1 MSNNKELP
9 KIAMLDTSFL
19 IRLLK
24 EDDPLH
30 ASAKAYYQYFLENN
44 FVLCVSTV
52 AVAEYCVKGE
62 LDHLPF
68 ECVRVV
74 PFNLDHAEKA
84 GGFARVLFQARDNG
98 QFTPEQRLIIPNDT
112 KIFAQAFSINA
123 LYFVT
128 ADTKSSKA
136 MDILANEKGF
146 SVAHVDIH
154 NPVSTFSG
162 NLF

>member
-1 MSNNKELP
+1 MSNKEQS
-9 KIAMLDTSFL
+9 KVAMLDTSFL

-30 ASAKAYYQYFLENN
+30 MSAKAYYQYFLENK
-44 FVLCVSTV
+44 FLLFVSTV
-52 AVAEYCVKGE
+52 AVAEYCVRGQ
-62 LDHLPF
+62 LDQLPF

-74 PFNLDHAEKA
+74 PFNLNHAEKA
-84 GGFARVLFQARDNG
+84 GDFARTLYQARNQG
-98 QFTPEQRLIIPNDT
+98 QYSPEQRLIIPNDT
-112 KIFAQAFSINA
+112 KIFAQAASIGA

-136 MDILANEKGF
+136 LTILERERGF
-146 SVAHVDIH
+146 SVTHVDI
-154 NPVSTFSG
+154 SKDLSAFSG

>member
-1 MSNNKELP
+1 MSNKEQP

-24 EDDPLH
+24 KDDPLH
-30 ASAKAYYQYFLENN
+30 ASAKAYYQHFLENN
-44 FVLCVSTV
+44 FVLYVSTV
-52 AVAEYCVKGE
+52 AIAEYCVKGE
-62 LDHLPF
+62 LDQLPF

-84 GGFARVLFQARDNG
+84 GSYASALYKARDNG

-112 KIFAQAFSINA
+112 KIFAQASSIDA

-136 MDILANEKGF
+136 MNVLAKEKEF

-154 NPVSTFSG
+154 NPISTFSG
-162 NLF
+162 KLF

>member
-1 MSNNKELP
+1 MSSKEQP
-9 KIAMLDTSFL
+9 KVAMLDTSFL

-30 ASAKAYYQYFLENN
+30 TSAKTYYQYFLENK
-44 FVLCVSTV
+44 FVLFVSTV

-62 LDHLPF
+62 LDQLPF

-84 GGFARVLFQARDNG
+84 GDFAHTLYQARDEG
-98 QFTPEQRLIIPNDT
+98 QYTPEQRLIIPNDT
-112 KIFAQAFSINA
+112 KIFAQASSIGA

-128 ADTKSSKA
+128 ADTKASNA
-136 MDILANEKGF
+136 MAILAQERGF

-154 NPVSTFSG
+154 EPISTFSG
-162 NLF
+162 TLF

>member
-1 MSNNKELP
+1 MSNKEQS
-9 KIAMLDTSFL
+9 KVAMLDTSFL

-30 ASAKAYYQYFLENN
+30 MSAKAYYQYFLENK
-44 FVLCVSTV
+44 FLLFVSTV
-52 AVAEYCVKGE
+52 AVAEYCVRGQ
-62 LDHLPF
+62 LDQLPF

-74 PFNLDHAEKA
+74 PFNLNHAEKA
-84 GGFARVLFQARDNG
+84 GDFARTLYQARNKG
-98 QFTPEQRLIIPNDT
+98 QYSPEQRLIIPNDT
-112 KIFAQAFSINA
+112 KIFAQAASIGA

-136 MDILANEKGF
+136 LTILERERGF
-146 SVAHVDIH
+146 SVTHVDIRKDL
-154 NPVSTFSG
+154 SEFSG